1 LGLPTGRAA
10 AVPNPAREMT
20 SDESHLKLEGYF
32 SSLVQ
37 KAKAKDHYD
46 EKTAI
51 ENKAL
56 AVKRLQVRSRVK
68 LGREMRYGEEVEC
81 ASSSCLQARSRVKL
95 CMVDR
100 AIPY

>member
-1 LGLPTGRAA
+1 
-10 AVPNPAREMT
+10 MT

-37 KAKAKDHYD
+37 NAKAKDHYD

-56 AVKRLQVRSRVK
+56 AVKRLQVRD
-68 LGREMRYGEEVEC
+68 E
-81 ASSSCLQARSRVKL
+81 SSETHYAG
-95 CMVDR
+95 
-100 AIPY
+100 